1 MNKEQKRYLQQ
12 YYQRNN
18 IPPVLLDKIMNEVTM
33 STRIN
38 RNFYRSLR
46 NRGRT
51 HYQIMRMIQPERL
64 AEFTKDVYPIFPT
77 EHRGVK
83 APSLFE
89 KIYNIF
95 F

>member
-1 MNKEQKRYLQQ
+1 MNTEKKRYLQE

-18 IPPVLLDKIMNEVTM
+18 IPPVLLSKIMNEVTI

-46 NRGRT
+46 KRGRT

-64 AEFTKDVYPIFPT
+64 AEFTKDVYPILDPK
-77 EHRGVK
+77 EK
-83 APSLFE
+83 KIEKPSLFE